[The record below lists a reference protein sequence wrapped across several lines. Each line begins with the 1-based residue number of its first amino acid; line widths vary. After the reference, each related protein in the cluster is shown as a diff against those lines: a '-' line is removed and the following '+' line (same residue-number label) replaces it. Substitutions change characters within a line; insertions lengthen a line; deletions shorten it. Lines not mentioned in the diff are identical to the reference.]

1 KGQRNI
7 LSGEYLLFH
16 QLTFL
21 RRKQGAHVLGVRPF
35 LQSFFNFGPFGVS
48 SMAQPLVFSSSRMAS
63 ARLKSF
69 DFFAAVRASA
79 RARISGGTSV
89 SVFAPTPRTVSIF
102 SQAANAAAASAGFRE
117 FSAMRRLVSR

>member
-1 KGQRNI
+1 ARNRSARSGIWVDLPLPSVPSKVMKSPFMKKGQRNI
-7 LSGEYLLFH
+7 LSGAYLLFH

-48 SMAQPLVFSSSRMAS
+48 SMAQPLAFSSSRMAS

-69 DFFAAVRASA
+69 DFFA
-79 RARISGGTSV
+79 
-89 SVFAPTPRTVSIF
+89 
-102 SQAANAAAASAGFRE
+102 
-117 FSAMRRLVSR
+117 